1 SITGGLL
8 FDGVHERALNFVLS
22 DRSTITDIEGWM
34 YIFGG
39 TNFTVALYDG
49 SAGSPGTSLLSTAV
63 TTTAGT
69 LGWIGAH
76 GLSLTLDP
84 GSYWAAFEDRTG
96 DNVTAGFPSGAPTA
110 IASAFNFGNGG
121 GYCCVEFGLRM
132 GLRIQGELAP
142 TTVPE
147 PATVTLL

>member
-1 SITGGLL
+1 MRFGRNIWSAFAAGFLLAPAAAPASVIFTTGEGPSITGGLL

-96 DNVTAGFPSGAPTA
+96 
-110 IASAFNFGNGG
+110 
-121 GYCCVEFGLRM
+121 
-132 GLRIQGELAP
+132 
-142 TTVPE
+142 
-147 PATVTLL
+147 